1 LAQNNYLPAWEICL
15 NLGCSSN
22 YQDLRAR
29 QKCLWFAINNGPSD
43 ILGNALEHM
52 HLLEIQMLHKNLE
65 LWMPTVELESPENEE
80 SESEDDFT
88 DAMTTV

>member
-1 LAQNNYLPAWEICL
+1 
-15 NLGCSSN
+15 
-22 YQDLRAR
+22 
-29 QKCLWFAINNGPSD
+29 
-43 ILGNALEHM
+43 M

-65 LWMPTVELESPENEE
+65 LWMPTVELESPGSEE